1 VPTDLSEQI
10 LRKQMYFKKLL
21 SDDALMV
28 NLSNMI
34 RMHPLLA
41 SDIWLDITAMDWAT
55 LGPIFYFSIVPVEI
69 EPLTVLYEFEPA
81 TIDEMLQGIWFKFEA
96 VDFGRLYS
104 FLNDLLEFLLANF
117 KDWFLAFLRGKARY
131 GFAIYGK
138 DRYDPPVATEFLRST
153 FHRLR
158 LLRRTDRSYT
168 DTLKNASEKAGIID
182 VAKDIEFNLLYLL
195 ASAQANAFVLGLSV
209 LGRSP
214 LTRTENGWAVVPTK
228 TSDGNVYDIKF
239 RTLDH
244 LQYGFI
250 LGVSYLGY
258 GVLMPEESAYK
269 MPDPRTNPPILDLI
283 VEKARKITRN
293 LGVTPFAYANYNK
306 PAEMADYHKSERTA
320 QYDLLMAQREFLE
333 DWVEKRVPPDEANP
347 VRLRQYKNAV
357 LQLISWK
364 AKAHAW
370 GFGGFEAMDEERF
383 KAWWIDN
390 WKSQGLREST
400 LLDLYEGIK
409 PWLRTLRERKLD
421 IGGRVRETRKRLASL
436 SRVL

>member
-1 VPTDLSEQI
+1 
-10 LRKQMYFKKLL
+10 MYFKKLL

-34 RMHPLLA
+34 RMHHLLA
-41 SDIWLDITAMDWAT
+41 SDIWLDITAMDTAVVG
-55 LGPIFYFSIVPVEI
+55 LGLLNAITPVEL
-69 EPLTVLYEFEPA
+69 EPLTVLYEFESA
-81 TIDEMLQGIWFKFEA
+81 TIDEMLQGIWFRFEA
-96 VDFGRLYS
+96 VDFSGLYS
-104 FLNDLLEFLLANF
+104 FLNSLLEFRLANF
-117 KDWFLAFLRGKARY
+117 KDWFLPFFLGKARY

-138 DRYDPPVATEFLRST
+138 DRYDPPVAREFLRST
-153 FHRLR
+153 LHRLR
-158 LLRRTDRSYT
+158 LLRRTDRSYM
-168 DTLKNASEKAGIID
+168 DTLKNVSEKVEITD
-182 VAKDIEFNLLYLL
+182 VAKDVEFNLLYLL

-214 LTRTENGWAVVPTK
+214 LSRTENGWAVVPTK
-228 TSDGNVYDIKF
+228 TSDGNVYDVKF

-269 MPDPRTNPPILDLI
+269 MPNPRTNPPTLDLI
-283 VEKARKITRN
+283 VEKARRITRN
-293 LGVTPFAYANYNK
+293 LGVTPFAYANYNR
-306 PAEMADYHKSERTA
+306 PEEMADYHKSERAA
-320 QYDLLMAQREFLE
+320 QYHLLMAQREFLE

-370 GFGGFEAMDEERF
+370 GFGGFEAMDEEQF
-383 KAWWIDN
+383 KAWWLDN

-400 LLDLYEGIK
+400 LLQLYEGIK
-409 PWLRTLRERKLD
+409 PWLQTLRRRKLD
-421 IGGRVRETRKRLASL
+421 IGRRVRETRKRLALL
-436 SRVL
+436 SRAT